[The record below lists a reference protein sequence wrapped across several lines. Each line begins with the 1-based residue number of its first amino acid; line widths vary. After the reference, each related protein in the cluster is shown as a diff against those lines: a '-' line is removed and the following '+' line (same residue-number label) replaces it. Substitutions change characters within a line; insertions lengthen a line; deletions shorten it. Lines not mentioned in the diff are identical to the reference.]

1 MSKVRYLNIP
11 LKASFTVEASVIFAI
26 VICIVAVVIE
36 IAVSQCQEIENMA
49 EQVSLVTE
57 FNPVKVLRSEEWM
70 KELLHRLWRNV
81 K

>member
-11 LKASFTVEASVIFAI
+11 LKASFTVEASVIFPI
-26 VICIVAVVIE
+26 VIFIVAIVIE

-70 KELLHRLWRNV
+70 KELLHGLWRNV

>member
-11 LKASFTVEASVIFAI
+11 LKASFTVEASVIFPIAIFIVAI
-26 VICIVAVVIE
+26 VIE
-36 IAVSQCQEIENMA
+36 ISVSQCREIENMA

-70 KELLHRLWRNV
+70 KELLHGLWRNV

>member
-11 LKASFTVEASVIFAI
+11 LKASFTVEASVIFPIAI
-26 VICIVAVVIE
+26 FIVAIVIE

-70 KELLHRLWRNV
+70 KELLHGLWRNV